1 MNSVPLVG
9 KGTIEYFSDD
19 TIETLQQHIALA
31 MNSHPDRLFVLV
43 KAVLPADYYSADPRH
58 WKNLF
63 LRMSLDGNTVSA
75 DMMRT
80 YLELYRPGTG
90 ASARAWTLD
99 EWEREPDEALFKSDR
114 DFSEWRIL
122 GVEEERSWVLPVP
135 VADIEVPASR
145 VPAPR
150 RSRLVESL
158 HPYPIAEIRA
168 VEADAAQT
176 VRVRAVYFPYL
187 TEGTP
192 TNIESLRSAVEG
204 ARKKLSD
211 VLALHPPVH
220 TGVAILRAKWYVP
233 FVNTEFPRKSG
244 RTRFE
249 QIFYGMS
256 VNEDTPH
263 VAFFTGKD
271 ETVRHKFYVKDAKTK
286 TPHLPTDLVKG
297 WYSVTQPQR
306 RLPTLLLYRGHG
318 KNRANFDRIAVT
330 IYDMTITAVRSKD
343 DRESL
348 EEIRASLEEWVKSLD
363 ALMPFV
369 REEDMAPSRWELNQ
383 LNAQAFY
390 SKEVRTYDLRRFAC
404 LRSVF
409 EENQGKFV
417 LLRADT
423 TTNLTPQEFQAFVL
437 LRDAEMPSS
446 KVLETEMELSP
457 EAASA
462 LFAKVSEMTDE
473 INVEKEVREFPVLE
487 FGPKEVTIR
496 FVSNLERVLRYADIL
511 RYVLSSDAAELN
523 AVCPLRMEVVPA
535 ASIVPQQVIAPAPA
549 PAPEVSKKKKKI
561 LDMVEGGGKVVKATE
576 TRTKT
581 YNYFNERVQKFDPK
595 LFNNQYY
602 PKKCEKS
609 RQVIVLTPEDEARIR
624 TEAGEQYVYSGAP
637 ATETYPLPI
646 DDGPEGKAICPPF
659 WCMRDEIPLLEDQ
672 LVVGGAGTGEKQC
685 PVCGGKIRKVGNED
699 LSTHTVIER
708 EKAFKYPDLME
719 VTTAEGTAIKFPC
732 CYKRARGTAVAIA
745 PKASKAEEDDT
756 YVLSDRMLPARRLGY
771 ISEETVRRLGLI
783 TKYGETTISDRLA
796 SNKED
801 VFRVGLGRPS
811 QTLPL
816 MLKGDPI
823 KSPKEAPERVKE
835 CSFYGTWTLMGK
847 GDTQEERIID
857 GIDNAFQTGRMN
869 VLDEVEYA
877 TRFLRCSVMR
887 VNSQTN
893 QLICGFWSDVAQPMS
908 RTIML
913 IDNDILALVKR
924 RAPVGGIKFEYTVD
938 IRELPF
944 GEGAL
949 DTLRSEYAKA
959 CASNLP
965 SMDDALRE
973 LQVQGKKTFEVV
985 LDPLGRAQALL
996 VPRDVILPFRPAPY
1010 EALEGVTVRN
1020 SYADVP
1026 ETDLPVGD
1034 TERMFLENARHPG
1047 FKVKEA
1053 LHDVDG
1059 NAVELLLE
1067 SGFRVPIVPEGDDAG
1082 SSTEVVQTVMRNTE
1096 ASLVSGEPNAD
1107 DTKKAQEIAYSAE
1120 VAEFMLFSLSKDIGA
1135 EGPEKYKSLRKAI
1148 REQNPELRDMLAEW
1162 MSTESYWDKSK
1173 SPIEFI
1179 SKVRTPCGQFTRKD
1193 ACNKSSLCG
1202 WHNDSCKIRVKPVL
1216 DKRVVLNRLVK
1227 TLTTNAKQ
1235 RALVLDERLSPFFST
1250 ILYLELP
1257 HELITT
1263 AL

>member
-19 TIETLQQHIALA
+19 TVETVQQHIALA

-43 KAVLPADYYSADPRH
+43 KAVLSADYYSSDPRH

-63 LRMSLDGNTVSA
+63 LRMSLDGTTVSV

-80 YLELYRPGTG
+80 YLDVYRVGTG
-90 ASARAWTLD
+90 AVARAWTLD
-99 EWEREPDEALFKSDR
+99 EWEREPDDALLKSDR

-122 GVEEERSWVLPVP
+122 GVEEERSWVLPVSL
-135 VADIEVPASR
+135 ADIDVPASR
-145 VPAPR
+145 IPTPR
-150 RSRLVESL
+150 KARLFESL

-168 VEADAAQT
+168 VEADDSQT
-176 VRVRAVYFPYL
+176 ARIRAVYFPYL

-192 TNIESLRSAVEG
+192 TNIEGLRSTVEG
-204 ARKKLSD
+204 ARQKLSD
-211 VLALHPPVH
+211 ILGLHPPVH

-233 FVNTEFPRKSG
+233 FVNTQFPRKSG

-249 QIFYGMS
+249 QIFYGMT
-256 VNEDTPH
+256 VNDTTPH
-263 VAFFTGKD
+263 IAFFTGKD

-286 TPHLPTDLVKG
+286 TPVLPTDVLKG

-306 RLPTLLLYRGHG
+306 RLPTLLLYRPHG
-318 KNRANFDRIAVT
+318 KNRANFDRIAIT

-348 EEIRASLEEWVKSLD
+348 DDIRASLEEWVKSLD

-369 REEDMAPSRWELNQ
+369 RDEDLTPSRWELNQ
-383 LNAQAFY
+383 LNAQAVY
-390 SKEVRTYDLRRFAC
+390 SKEVRNYDLRRFAC

-409 EENQGKFV
+409 EENQGRFV

-437 LRDAEMPSS
+437 LRDAEVPSAT
-446 KVLETEMELSP
+446 VLETEMNLSP
-457 EAASA
+457 EVASVM
-462 LFAKVSEMTDE
+462 FARISELTDE
-473 INVEKEVREFPVLE
+473 VNLEKEVREFPVLE
-487 FGPKEVTIR
+487 FGAKDVTIR
-496 FVSNLERVLRYADIL
+496 FVSNLDRVLRYADIL

-523 AVCPLRMEVVPA
+523 AVCPLRVEAVPA
-535 ASIVPQQVIAPAPA
+535 ISIVPQQAPEPAPA

-561 LDMVEGGGKVVKATE
+561 LDLVEGGAKVVKATE
-576 TRTKT
+576 TKTKT

-602 PKKCEKS
+602 PKKCEKT
-609 RQVIVLTPEDEARIR
+609 RQVIVLTPEDDARIR
-624 TEAGEQYVYSGAP
+624 TDAGEQYTYSGAP
-637 ATETYPLPI
+637 ATEKFPLPI
-646 DDGPEGKAICPPF
+646 EEGEPAGEAICPPF
-659 WCMRDEIPLLEDQ
+659 WCMRDEIPLLEEQ

-685 PVCGGKIRKVGNED
+685 PVCGGLIRKVGNED
-699 LSTHTVIER
+699 LSTHTIIER
-708 EKAFKYPDLME
+708 DKAFKYPDLMD
-719 VTTAEGTAIKFPC
+719 VTTAEGAKIQFPC
-732 CYKRARGTAVAIA
+732 CYKRARGVSVALA
-745 PKASKAEEDDT
+745 KPPKADEDDT

-771 ISEETVRRLGLI
+771 INEETVKRLGL
-783 TKYGETTISDRLA
+783 TTRYSETTVSDRLA

-811 QTLPL
+811 QTLTM
-816 MLKGDPI
+816 MLKGDPV
-823 KSPKEAPERVKE
+823 KSPKDAPEQVKE
-835 CSFYGTWTLMGK
+835 CSFYGTWTLLGK
-847 GDTQEERIID
+847 GDTQEERILD
-857 GIDNAFQTGRMN
+857 GIDNAFQTGRMSL
-869 VLDEVEYA
+869 LDEVEYT
-877 TRFLRCSVMR
+877 TRFVRCSVMR

-893 QLICGFWSDVAQPMS
+893 QLVCGFWSDVAQPMS
-908 RTIML
+908 RTIMM
-913 IDNDILALVKR
+913 IDSDILALVKR

-944 GEGAL
+944 REGAL
-949 DTLRSEYAKA
+949 NTLRSEYAKA

-965 SMDDALRE
+965 SLDDALRE
-973 LQVQGKKTFEVV
+973 LQAQGKNTFEVI

-996 VPRDVILPFRPAPY
+996 VPREVILPFRPVPY
-1010 EALEGVTVRN
+1010 QALAGVTVRN
-1020 SYADVP
+1020 GYADVAD
-1026 ETDLPVGD
+1026 TDLPAGD
-1034 TERMFLENARHPG
+1034 VEQLFLDKARHPG

-1059 NAVELLLE
+1059 NAVELLLD
-1067 SGFRVPIVPEGDDAG
+1067 SGFRVPIVPEGSDNG
-1082 SSTEVVQTVMRNTE
+1082 SPTEVVHTIMRNTE
-1096 ASLVSGEPNAD
+1096 RSLVSGEPNAD
-1107 DTKKAQEIAYSAE
+1107 DTKRAQEIAYSAE
-1120 VAEFMLFSLSKDIGA
+1120 VAEFMLFSLSKDIGV
-1135 EGPEKYKSLRKAI
+1135 EGPEKYKSLRTAI
-1148 REQNPELRDMLAEW
+1148 REQRPELRDMLAEW
-1162 MSTESYWDKSK
+1162 MTAEAYWDKSK
-1173 SPIEFI
+1173 SPVEFI
-1179 SKVRTPCGQFTRKD
+1179 NKVRTPCGQFTRKD

-1216 DKRVVLNRLVK
+1216 DKRTVLNRMIK

-1263 AL
+1263 SL